1 MKTEKCFYRYLGIT
15 VLAYLILGLYALVA
29 LNLKV
34 FNPVAKAIGNF
45 SFEDFYYY
53 ILGSSSEQDTSRVVT
68 IVDMTELTSRRD
80 LAKTM
85 AEITSLN
92 PKVLGVDI
100 VFEVLKEDSIGDQ
113 MLAEAAKATHGVFS
127 YKIIDR
133 TDEEVHSFFTPCESL
148 TEGFTNM
155 PRHLYDG
162 TKRNLS
168 IGRKHQ
174 GELRPS
180 LIKLLADKYAGEE
193 VMPLADKELR
203 INFSPIHYEV
213 ISYANVLSNR
223 NLIEDRVVLLGAM
236 KEENDMHITPL
247 GKMAGVEL
255 LAYGVET
262 MLKHNKVRVAPIWLM
277 IIISFLVTQ
286 MVVIIRLSY
295 ITFAKKQHP
304 LLRSFLTLE
313 LVISLVVFTTVA
325 FIVWIG
331 FILFCKYNVSVNLA
345 YGIAATACIY
355 NATNLYDTIVELTT
369 KKKTS

>member
-1 MKTEKCFYRYLGIT
+1 MKKSFRYLGIT

-34 FNPVAKAIGNF
+34 FNPVAKAIGDF

-80 LAKTM
+80 LAKT
-85 AEITSLN
+85 ISDISSLS
-92 PKVLGVDI
+92 PKVMGVDI
-100 VFEVLKEDSIGDQ
+100 VFEGLKEDSIGD
-113 MLAEAAKATHGVFS
+113 LLLTESAKKCHGVFS
-127 YKIIDR
+127 YKLIDR
-133 TDEEVHSFFTPCESL
+133 TDEELHSFFTLCDSL

-174 GELRPS
+174 GKLRPS

-193 VMPLADKELR
+193 VMPLEEKELR
-203 INFSPIHYEV
+203 INFSPMHYEV
-213 ISYANVLSNR
+213 ISYADVLSNR

-236 KEENDMHITPL
+236 KEESDMHITPL

-262 MLKHNKVRVAPIWLM
+262 LLKHNKVRITPIWLL
-277 IIISFLVTQ
+277 IVISFLVTLI
-286 MVVIIRLSY
+286 VVILRWSY
-295 ITFAKKQHP
+295 IKYAKRQHP

-313 LVISLVVFTTVA
+313 LVISLLVFTTVA
-325 FIVWIG
+325 IIVWIG
-331 FILFCKYNVSVNLA
+331 FILFYKYNVSVNLA

-355 NATNLYDTIVELTT
+355 NATNLYDTIAELIT
-369 KKKTS
+369 KKRTS